1 MKLGIIGNGFVGNA
15 TYQLMCKEIDILAY
29 DLNPDLCKPKG
40 TKITDLLT
48 CDIIFISVPT
58 PMKNTGECHIN
69 IVKNVVLQL
78 KQLNFKQFI
87 VLRSTVP
94 PGTCDDLDIY
104 FMPEFL
110 TEKNYIQ
117 DFINNTDWIF
127 GLPQNNNHNN
137 ITFKNTIT
145 KLFTIS
151 KKYNRIKH
159 NTIHFLTN
167 NEAEMIKMF
176 RNCFLATK
184 VSFCNEIYQFCLS
197 KNINYENV
205 RKIATKDTRILEN
218 HSFVPGHDGKKGF
231 GGTCFPKDTH
241 SLSYEMKKIGLKS
254 YILQSI
260 IERNETIDRP
270 EQDWNENKGRA
281 VLDN

>member
-117 DFINNTDWIF
+117 DFINNKDWIF
-127 GLPQNNNHNN
+127 GLPQNNNENN
-137 ITFKNTIT
+137 ILFKNTIT

-151 KKYNRIKH
+151 KKYNRIKY

-184 VSFCNEIYQFCLS
+184 VSFCNEIYKFCLS

-241 SLSYEMKKIGLKS
+241 SLNYEMKKIGLKP

>member
-241 SLSYEMKKIGLKS
+241 SLSYEMKKIGLKP